1 MPDKNFSDMTDDEVR
16 ELAGA
21 STSRVT
27 PDPDWPATRAAI
39 DTAISRARR
48 EIQETVLDA
57 LRPWVAGIAADSI
70 EEQILSQVKDS
81 LDDIDQT
88 IPPAE
93 DDDDD

>member
-1 MPDKNFSDMTDDEVR
+1 MSDKNVSDMTDDEIRAMAGVR
-16 ELAGA
+16 ATPVA
-21 STSRVT
+21 
-27 PDPDWPATRAAI
+27 PDPDWPAARAAI

-88 IPPAE
+88 VPPAE
-93 DDDDD
+93 DDDGN